1 MQSTESCKDPNR
13 DILQQ
18 YFHTFCLHVPSCTY
32 LKKNP
37 QFLDIFCFKY
47 KICTRNVCKV
57 VLAGLQGVVQRMAL
71 NSHFTGKI
79 IQRRKKS
86 NYIKSSAL
94 NTFGEIKGKILRN
107 DENENHLGKGSHKKS
122 FGAFCYVLRGVG
134 CPCRQP

>member
-1 MQSTESCKDPNR
+1 MAQCSVPTKLCSLQSRAKIQTA
-13 DILQQ
+13 I
-18 YFHTFCLHVPSCTY
+18 FCNSIFIHFASMCQVVHICR
-32 LKKNP
+32 KVP

-57 VLAGLQGVVQRMAL
+57 VLAGLRGVVQRMAL

-86 NYIKSSAL
+86 SYIKKSTL

-107 DENENHLGKGSHKKS
+107 DENGNHLGKGSHNKS
-122 FGAFCYVLRGVG
+122 IGAF
-134 CPCRQP
+134 

>member
-1 MQSTESCKDPNR
+1 MVKSGKKWHNVLYKAVQSTESCKDPHC

-18 YFHTFCLHVPSCTY
+18 YFASMCKVVHICRKV
-32 LKKNP
+32 P

-57 VLAGLQGVVQRMAL
+57 VLAGLRGVVQRMAL
-71 NSHFTGKI
+71 NSHFAGKI

-86 NYIKSSAL
+86 SYIKSSAL
-94 NTFGEIKGKILRN
+94 NTFGEIKGKILHN

-122 FGAFCYVLRGVG
+122 FGAF
-134 CPCRQP
+134 